1 MWQWCTL
8 NTELSLGWKLG
19 QNGSNSQQSHHDS
32 LTSALT
38 KDARTL
44 VVLASTCFPS
54 NMWLARLWNRA
65 GKLRCCSVPSPS
77 CPVGWWVSFL
87 RSLLLRVWVL
97 QTTGTADNTD
107 MKDPWYVLGRMGLR
121 TLQRLQWCEQW
132 NTSHRWNSC
141 CRSCC
146 RILRR
151 VTCRGCRA
159 TTNTRKTSSSS
170 SAAAAATNHTT
181 TSSSCPA
188 SVSST
193 NKKPSSKATSSIPAQ
208 DKLSPEIQNSS

>member
-1 MWQWCTL
+1 MSWSPWTQLINLLYWKQCCLFVFLFCFLTHLIDGTGEWLWCINSLNDRICAPWLFNAEQRMWQWCTL
-8 NTELSLGWKLG
+8 DTELSLGWKLG

-38 KDARTL
+38 KDTRTL

-77 CPVGWWVSFL
+77 CPVGWWVSFT

-107 MKDPWYVLGRMGLR
+107 MKNPRYVLGRMGLR
-121 TLQRLQWCEQW
+121 TLQRLQWCE
-132 NTSHRWNSC
+132 
-141 CRSCC
+141 
-146 RILRR
+146 
-151 VTCRGCRA
+151 
-159 TTNTRKTSSSS
+159 
-170 SAAAAATNHTT
+170 
-181 TSSSCPA
+181 
-188 SVSST
+188 
-193 NKKPSSKATSSIPAQ
+193 
-208 DKLSPEIQNSS
+208 